1 MKKVFKVCGVLL
13 TMFMFLACG
22 KEEKKTIYVG
32 TNADM
37 KKVFKVCG
45 VLLTMFMFLAC
56 GKEEKKTI
64 YVGTNAEFPPFE
76 YLEKDQ
82 MVGFDV
88 DFINAIG
95 KEMGKEI
102 VMKDMSFDGLLPA
115 LQSKKVDL
123 VIAGMTASE
132 ERKKAVNFSEPYYSA
147 NLVMK
152 DMSFDGLLPALQ
164 SKKVDLVIAGM
175 TASEERKKAVNFSEP
190 YYSANQVIVLQDTNN
205 DIKTFDDL
213 KGKKIG
219 VMLGFT
225 GDLVITEMGLPSEKF
240 SAMLGFTGDL
250 VITEMGLPSEK
261 FSAAYAGIMALQNGK
276 LDAVVLDSET
286 AKNYVKNNKGLKLAE
301 SEGEAEDYAIAVR
314 KEDKQLL
321 DDVNKAIATLKSNGE
336 FEKILKKYF
345 N

>member
-1 MKKVFKVCGVLL
+1 
-13 TMFMFLACG
+13 
-22 KEEKKTIYVG
+22 
-32 TNADM
+32 M

-95 KEMGKEI
+95 KEMGKE
-102 VMKDMSFDGLLPA
+102 V
-115 LQSKKVDL
+115 
-123 VIAGMTASE
+123 
-132 ERKKAVNFSEPYYSA
+132 
-147 NLVMK
+147 VMK

-240 SAMLGFTGDL
+240 SA
-250 VITEMGLPSEK
+250 
-261 FSAAYAGIMALQNGK
+261 AYAGIMALQNGK

-286 AKNYVKNNKGLKLAE
+286 AKNYVKNNKGLKLISTDIAKE
-301 SEGEAEDYAIAVR
+301 EYSIAVSKENKKLAEDINSAY
-314 KEDKQLL
+314 KEL
-321 DDVNKAIATLKSNGE
+321 VNDGTFK
-336 FEKILKKYF
+336 KIITKYF
-345 N
+345 K

>member
-1 MKKVFKVCGVLL
+1 
-13 TMFMFLACG
+13 
-22 KEEKKTIYVG
+22 
-32 TNADM
+32 M

-95 KEMGKEI
+95 KEMGKE
-102 VMKDMSFDGLLPA
+102 V
-115 LQSKKVDL
+115 
-123 VIAGMTASE
+123 
-132 ERKKAVNFSEPYYSA
+132 
-147 NLVMK
+147 VMK

-225 GDLVITEMGLPSEKF
+225 GDLVITEMGLP
-240 SAMLGFTGDL
+240 T
-250 VITEMGLPSEK
+250 EK

-301 SEGEAEDYAIAVR
+301 TEGEAEDYAIAVR